1 MVLKILDRL
10 HVAQD
15 LTETV
20 ALLVRE
26 HMFVYDPETVTL
38 KGVRRLLQR
47 VGVENIDD
55 LFDLREADRIGSGVP
70 KAQPYRLRHLKAM
83 VDKVKTDPVSAK
95 MLKVNGEGVMKE
107 LDIAPGPK
115 IGAILAI
122 LLEDVIENPEFNT
135 EEALLQR
142 VKELG
147 ALEEKELIAFAKKAK
162 ASAAQAQERIDGE
175 ILEKHFVKK

>member
-1 MVLKILDRL
+1 MVIKMLDRL
-10 HVAQD
+10 HASRD
-15 LTETV
+15 LTEKV

-47 VGVENIDD
+47 VGSENIDD

-83 VDKVKTDPVSAK
+83 VDKVKMDPVSVK
-95 MLKVNGEGVMKE
+95 MLKVNGEDIMRE
-107 LDIAPGPK
+107 LTSPPGPI

-122 LLEDVIENPEFNT
+122 LLEDVLDDPAQNT
-135 EEALLQR
+135 LELLLGR
-142 VKELG
+142 IKELG
-147 ALEEKELIAFAKKAK
+147 ALPEDELVMFSKKARG
-162 ASAAQAQERIDGE
+162 SAAEAQERIDGE
-175 ILEKHFVKK
+175 ILKKHFVK